1 MNERS
6 GAKQAVPSKLMNKQ
20 ASSVREQAS
29 GNANGPVPEASIT
42 TKLPPGEG
50 NSLKDKIA

>member
-42 TKLPPGEG
+42 TKLRPG
-50 NSLKDKIA
+50 DFR